1 MLFSGLFD
9 LSIWQLIGIV
19 LILTHITI
27 ASVTIF
33 LHRCQAH
40 RSLELG
46 PVPSHFFRFWLWLTT
61 GMITREWAA
70 IHRKHHA
77 KCETEEDPHSPQIL
91 GINQVLWGGVL
102 LYVKESRVKETMERY
117 GHGTPHDWVERV
129 LYTPHERIGV
139 TLMALINITLF
150 GFIPGMLVWLV
161 QMIWIPF
168 WAAGVINGL
177 GHYVGYRTF
186 QSKDASTNL
195 IPWGILIGGEEL
207 HNNHH
212 AYATSAR
219 LSNRWFEFDIGWFY
233 IRILELLG
241 QAKVKNVAPLLKL
254 DRSKTE
260 VDLVT
265 LQSVITHR
273 YDVLAKYA
281 RYLSHLT
288 QQEISHLSQHMT
300 LPSGAE
306 SYAAIQRFL
315 HREPEQL
322 KAHELAAVGHV
333 LDRSTALKTM
343 YQMREELVSIW
354 TRTNMTRDQLLA
366 QLQEWCHRADQS
378 DIAGLRRFSQHLRCY
393 A

>member
-1 MLFSGLFD
+1 
-9 LSIWQLIGIV
+9 
-19 LILTHITI
+19 
-27 ASVTIF
+27 
-33 LHRCQAH
+33 
-40 RSLELG
+40 
-46 PVPSHFFRFWLWLTT
+46 
-61 GMITREWAA
+61 
-70 IHRKHHA
+70 
-77 KCETEEDPHSPQIL
+77 
-91 GINQVLWGGVL
+91 
-102 LYVKESRVKETMERY
+102 
-117 GHGTPHDWVERV
+117 
-129 LYTPHERIGV
+129 
-139 TLMALINITLF
+139 
-150 GFIPGMLVWLV
+150 
-161 QMIWIPF
+161 
-168 WAAGVINGL
+168 
-177 GHYVGYRTF
+177 
-186 QSKDASTNL
+186 
-195 IPWGILIGGEEL
+195 
-207 HNNHH
+207 
-212 AYATSAR
+212 
-219 LSNRWFEFDIGWFY
+219 
-233 IRILELLG
+233 
-241 QAKVKNVAPLLKL
+241 
-254 DRSKTE
+254 
-260 VDLVT
+260 LVT